1 MMVKLVDHLVAGLHI
16 DIDKRKEE
24 AAKRQ
29 RLETQLCKLLAEL
42 IDTERK
48 YVKDLEKVKLM
59 MLDGVFD
66 AHSAA
71 HVIITCGAQNFLT
84 AWLCS
89 NMFDYTQTPWKD
101 KKIFF
106 HF

>member
-59 MLDGVFD
+59 MFKNGVFD
-66 AHSAA
+66 AHSA

-84 AWLCS
+84 A
-89 NMFDYTQTPWKD
+89 
-101 KKIFF
+101 
-106 HF
+106 

>member
-59 MLDGVFD
+59 MFKNGVFD
-66 AHSAA
+66 AHWA

-84 AWLCS
+84 A
-89 NMFDYTQTPWKD
+89 
-101 KKIFF
+101 
-106 HF
+106 

>member
-1 MMVKLVDHLVAGLHI
+1 MVKLVDHLVAGLHI

-66 AHSAA
+66 AHSGPC
-71 HVIITCGAQNFLT
+71 HYHLWGAELFNCLI
-84 AWLCS
+84 
-89 NMFDYTQTPWKD
+89 MFKYV
-101 KKIFF
+101 
-106 HF
+106 